1 MLTGPLGF
9 EVVVATI
16 WPMVIGAPVLFVSV
30 TGLDAVVVLV
40 FPTIELPNPIPYG
53 DSDRYWYTFC
63 DNILDVLLT

>member
-40 FPTIELPNPIPYG
+40 FPTVE
-53 DSDRYWYTFC
+53 
-63 DNILDVLLT
+63 